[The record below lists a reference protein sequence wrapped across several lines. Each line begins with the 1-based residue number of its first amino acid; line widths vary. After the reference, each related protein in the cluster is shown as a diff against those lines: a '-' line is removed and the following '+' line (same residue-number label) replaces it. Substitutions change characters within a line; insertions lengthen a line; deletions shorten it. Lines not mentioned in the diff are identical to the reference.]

1 MILVDTSIWI
11 EFLRKRSPTF
21 EHMLF
26 LLEQQ
31 EVISLEVIFG
41 ELLQGAKNP
50 DERKI
55 LLAYWGSIKKLD
67 PELLWIKTGLK
78 SGEEKWTNKGL
89 SLVDSAILTAAQESG
104 LGIWSLDKT
113 LLAQATNAYD
123 PKL

>member
-31 EVISLEVIFG
+31 EIVSLEVIFG

-50 DERKI
+50 KERAVV
-55 LLAYWGSIKKLD
+55 LAYWESIKKLTTD
-67 PELLWIKTGLK
+67 QLWIKSGLK
-78 SGEEKWTNKGL
+78 SGEGKWKDKGL
-89 SLVDSAILTAAQESG
+89 GLVDSAILTAADESEME
-104 LGIWSLDKT
+104 IWTLDKT
-113 LLAQATNAYD
+113 LLKQASKRYD
-123 PKL
+123 PAL